1 MSGFWHIVVIFLTA
15 ASILGCLWLLFANAR
30 GTPGESTTGHVWD
43 DDLREYNNPL
53 PRWWLNLFVITIVFS
68 IGYLVVYPGLGNFA
82 GVFGWTQQAEMQS
95 RLDAVQQRRQSVYAS
110 LGDRDIV
117 SLAADP
123 TVRPLGR
130 EVYLNN
136 CAGCHGA
143 DARGAIGF
151 PDLTDDS
158 WLYGGTPEAIVA
170 SITNGR
176 HGVMP
181 HFNGMLDAQAADDLV
196 DTLLNWR
203 NPQFDSKRR
212 ERALQKFATV
222 CAACHGAEAKGN
234 VVIGAP
240 DLTDAVWM
248 YGGTREAVRHSI
260 LFGRSGNMPAHRDLL
275 NENDIRVVAAWV
287 YGLRTQAQ

>member
-1 MSGFWHIVVIFLTA
+1 MSVFWHILVIFLTV
-15 ASILGCLWLLFANAR
+15 ASIFGCLWLLFANAR

-82 GVFGWTQQAEMQS
+82 GVFGWTQQAEMQG

-117 SLAADP
+117 ALAADP
-123 TVRPLGR
+123 AVRPLGR

-170 SITNGR
+170 SITSGR
-176 HGVMP
+176 MGVMP
-181 HFNGMLDAQAADDLV
+181 HFNGMLDAQATDDLV
-196 DTLLNWR
+196 DTLLNWS
-203 NPQFDSKRR
+203 NPQFDGKRR
-212 ERALQKFATV
+212 ERAMQKFATV
-222 CAACHGAEAKGN
+222 CAACHGADAKGN

-260 LFGRSGNMPAHRDLL
+260 LFGRSGNMPAHRELL
-275 NENDIRVVAAWV
+275 SENDIRVVAAWV
-287 YGLRTQAQ
+287 YGLRTQTQ